1 MRNPGSEHD
10 GTRHNVGEP
19 VARRVAGQTKF
30 KRAPKRIRAQI
41 AETRVGERTATLALP
56 TTYMNESGGPV
67 AGLVDYY
74 GIELG
79 QLVVIHDDIDLPF
92 GRLRFQFD
100 RGPGGHNGVASV
112 AKSLGSRE
120 FWRLKIGVGR
130 PPGRMDPADFV
141 LRRFTK
147 KEQSDVESLVVEAAD
162 VLVAFA
168 TDGDEAARQYA
179 GDATQRLG
187 IDSSSSD

>member
-1 MRNPGSEHD
+1 MGD
-10 GTRHNVGEP
+10 
-19 VARRVAGQTKF
+19 
-30 KRAPKRIRAQI
+30 
-41 AETRVGERTATLALP
+41 RTATLALP

-67 AGLVDYY
+67 ASLVDYY
-74 GIELG
+74 GIELD
-79 QLVVIHDDIDLPF
+79 QLVVVHDDIDLPF